1 MQMRSSS
8 HVALAGRIRDVWR
21 ESYGPALAE
30 ELGLIADTWANYE
43 SGVVVP
49 SSVILRFIAATG
61 ANPLRLLT
69 GQGQRCRAGHP
80 TQIRS
85 PAAPP
90 RRAVG
95 P

>member
-1 MQMRSSS
+1 MC
-8 HVALAGRIRDVWR
+8 AGPG
-21 ESYGPALAE
+21 SYGESGGPAQAE

-43 SGVVVP
+43 SSVVVP
-49 SSVILRFIAATG
+49 ASVMLRFIAATG
-61 ANPLRLLT
+61 ANPHGLLT
-69 GQGQRCRAGHP
+69 GQGQRYRAGRT